1 MKILSSRTENMTPS
15 LTVAIDTLA
24 KKMKAEGKDIV
35 SLGAGEPDL
44 NTPTAICKAGIDAIL
59 AGKLRYTAPTGIL
72 EVREAVSHKL
82 IRDNHLTYNADHIIM
97 TSGADRKSVV

>member
-59 AGKLRYTAPTGIL
+59 AGKLRYTEIGRAH
-72 EVREAVSHKL
+72 V
-82 IRDNHLTYNADHIIM
+82 
-97 TSGADRKSVV
+97 